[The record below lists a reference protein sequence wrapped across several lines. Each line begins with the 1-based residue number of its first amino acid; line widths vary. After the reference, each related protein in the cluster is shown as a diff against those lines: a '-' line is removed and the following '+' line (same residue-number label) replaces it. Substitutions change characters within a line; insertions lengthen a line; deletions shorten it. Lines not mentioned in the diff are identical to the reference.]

1 MHLDDQIISSYLD
14 NEVSSPWKEQLEEHI
29 EWCPAC
35 QKQLEEARHLK
46 TVINNAVL
54 PQENIEASQKR
65 VFSYIEK
72 NILKKKK
79 APFKAIIVKP
89 SFKKVFWPVLS
100 AAVTF
105 CFCLI
110 IFNPGQSLNLI
121 QKTPENISL
130 SIESITPIR
139 ASDNYTTGKSLNDY
153 SLEDIIQYL
162 DKEGYDV
169 SISTKGIKPL
179 VKEPEVGTTK
189 VFMGTGPRALLQNQ
203 SDFELFKMKFAFLFN
218 Y

>member
-46 TVINNAVL
+46 NIINNAVL
-54 PQENIEASQKR
+54 PQESIEASQKR
-65 VFSYIEK
+65 VLNYIEK

-79 APFKAIIVKP
+79 ASLRTVITKPVFKRI
-89 SFKKVFWPVLS
+89 FWPVLS
-100 AAVTF
+100 AAMTF

-110 IFNPGQSLNLI
+110 IFSPGQSSSLI

-130 SIESITPIR
+130 SIESITPVR
-139 ASDNYTTGKSLNDY
+139 ASDNYTTGKSLSDY
-153 SLEDIIQYL
+153 SLEDIMQYL
-162 DKEGYDV
+162 DKKGYDV
-169 SISTKGIKPL
+169 NISTKGIKPL
-179 VKEPEVGTTK
+179 AEPEIGTTK
-189 VFMGTGPRALLQNQ
+189 IFMGTGPQALIQSQ